1 MVQFSE
7 EVTFLL
13 SLSKANVLECC
24 EHPEVATNFSC
35 TSCACD
41 KDS

>member
-1 MVQFSE
+1 M
-7 EVTFLL
+7 
-13 SLSKANVLECC
+13 SLKCC

>member
-1 MVQFSE
+1 M
-7 EVTFLL
+7 
-13 SLSKANVLECC
+13 SLKCR

-41 KDS
+41 KDKLKKLEQ